1 MLRRALLV
9 IVMAAGVATSAGA
22 GADGRDCVEG
32 PCRGLFEA
40 GPYKLQFFATQKD
53 DERFY
58 RQIPGFGPTR
68 LNVEFIGARVG
79 DAAADANSQSL
90 EVEVAVYWGKNELK
104 PPELLKS
111 ETSRG
116 LAPVSFD
123 YDFAEDGKYIVTVA
137 AKNSGGAIYRGQHI
151 FFVIASTESDYLI
164 AGATSLFI
172 LGFAFLVWRRRR
184 KPLTPPAPPR

>member
-1 MLRRALLV
+1 MLRRALLI
-9 IVMAAGVATSAGA
+9 IVMAAGVAKGAGA
-22 GADGRDCVEG
+22 GAGDCVEG
-32 PCRGLFEA
+32 PCKGLFEA
-40 GPYKLQFFATQKD
+40 GPYRLQFFATQEGSA
-53 DERFY
+53 ERFY

-68 LNVEFIGARVG
+68 LNVEFIDAGVG
-79 DAAADANSQSL
+79 DADAPSQEL
-90 EVEVAVYWGKNELK
+90 EVEVALYWGKNELK
-104 PPELLKS
+104 PPELLKI

-116 LAPVSFD
+116 LTPVSFD

-137 AKNSGGAIYRGQHI
+137 AKNSVGVNYRGQHI
-151 FFVIASTESDYLI
+151 FFVIASAESDYLI

>member
-22 GADGRDCVEG
+22 GANGRDCVEG
-32 PCRGLFEA
+32 PCKGLFEV
-40 GPYKLQFFATQKD
+40 GPYQLQFFATQKD
-53 DERFY
+53 DAERFY
-58 RQIPGFGPTR
+58 RQIPGFGLTR
-68 LNVEFIGARVG
+68 LNVEFIDRG
-79 DAAADANSQSL
+79 DAKADASSHEL
-90 EVEVAVYWGKNELK
+90 EVEVALYWGKNELK

-116 LAPVSFD
+116 LAPVSVG

-137 AKNSGGAIYRGQHI
+137 AKNPDGATYRGQHI
-151 FFVIASTESDYLI
+151 FFVIASAESDYLI

-172 LGFAFLVWRRRR
+172 IGFAYIVWRRRQ
-184 KPLTPPAPPR
+184 KPLTPRAPPR

>member
-9 IVMAAGVATSAGA
+9 IVMAAGVATGAEAG
-22 GADGRDCVEG
+22 DRVEG
-32 PCRGLFEA
+32 PCKGLFEA

-53 DERFY
+53 DAERFY
-58 RQIPGFGPTR
+58 RQIPGFGLTR
-68 LNVEFIGARVG
+68 LNVEFIDRG
-79 DAAADANSQSL
+79 DAKADASSDEL
-90 EVEVAVYWGKNELK
+90 EVEVALYWGKNELK
-104 PPELLKS
+104 PPELLKT

-137 AKNSGGAIYRGQHI
+137 AKNTGGAIYRGQHI
-151 FFVIASTESDYLI
+151 FFVIASAESDYLI

-172 LGFAFLVWRRRR
+172 IGFAYIVWRRRQ

>member
-40 GPYKLQFFATQKD
+40 GPYKLQFFSTQKDD

-68 LNVEFIGARVG
+68 LNVEFISAGVG
-79 DAAADANSQSL
+79 DAAGANSQSL
-90 EVEVAVYWGKNELK
+90 EVEVALYWGKNELK

-116 LAPVSFD
+116 LAPISFL

-137 AKNSGGAIYRGQHI
+137 AKNLGGATYRGQHI
-151 FFVIASTESDYLI
+151 FFVIASAEPDYLI

-172 LGFAFLVWRRRR
+172 LGFAFLVWRRRQR
-184 KPLTPPAPPR
+184 PLTPRAPPR